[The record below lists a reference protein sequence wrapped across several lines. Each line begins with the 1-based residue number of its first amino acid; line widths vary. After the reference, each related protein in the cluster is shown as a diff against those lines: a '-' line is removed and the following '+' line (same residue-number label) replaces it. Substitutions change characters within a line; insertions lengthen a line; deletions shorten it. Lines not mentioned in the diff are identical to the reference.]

1 LARGTQFSQ
10 LVYMLRAEVRR
21 STSPSVGVDDLP
33 DLKQAINRNYQI
45 LRNRREWAF
54 LNYRFNLPMAAG
66 QQYYDWPVLT
76 TPSQGGSFTTPPA
89 PPAPPSTTSVQ
100 LSDQHIKRVALY
112 FSGIPQLLERGIS
125 FEDYALFD
133 YEQSGAMSD
142 PVLKWDVR
150 AGSSARSQ
158 IEVWPVPSSNTSYIK
173 FFGGIETPTLV
184 NDSDACWLDDMLVV
198 LFAAADLLALDMS
211 EPRIGLPPAAQL
223 KLKQAEDY
231 YNSLIGNDLG
241 VGRTTI
247 AIGQGRPARGVDT
260 NSLVRVRG

>member
-1 LARGTQFSQ
+1 MARGTQFSQ
-10 LVYMLRAEVRR
+10 LVFMLRAEVRR
-21 STSPSVGVDDLP
+21 STNAAVGVDDLP
-33 DLKQAINRNYQI
+33 DLKQAINRNYIIQ
-45 LRNRREWAF
+45 RNRREWSF
-54 LNYRFNLPMAAG
+54 LNYRFNLPMATG
-66 QQYYDWPVLT
+66 QQYYDLPVLT
-76 TPSQGGSFTTPPA
+76 TPSQGGGFTTPPP
-89 PPAPPSTTSVQ
+89 PPAPPTVPVLR
-100 LSDQHIKRVALY
+100 LSHNHIKRVALY
-112 FSGIPQLLERGIS
+112 FSGVPQLLERGIS

-150 AGSSARSQ
+150 AGTAQRPQ

-173 FFGGIETPTLV
+173 FFGGIELPALV

-198 LFAAADLLALDMS
+198 LYAAADLLSLDMS

-231 YNSLIGNDLG
+231 YNSLVDNDMT
-241 VGRTTI
+241 GRTTI

>member
-1 LARGTQFSQ
+1 
-10 LVYMLRAEVRR
+10 MLRAEVRR
-21 STSPSVGVDDLP
+21 STNAAVGVDDLP
-33 DLKQAINRNYQI
+33 GLKQAINRNYQI
-45 LRNRREWAF
+45 LRNRREWSF

-66 QQYYDWPVLT
+66 QQFYAMPSLL
-76 TPSQGGSFTTPPA
+76 TPSQGGAFTTPPPA
-89 PPAPPSTTSVQ
+89 PAPPTVSTVTMSA
-100 LSDQHIKRVALY
+100 DHIKRVALY

-133 YEQSGAMSD
+133 YEQSGAASD
-142 PVLKWDVR
+142 PVLKWDIR
-150 AGSSARSQ
+150 AGTASAPQ

-173 FFGGIETPTLV
+173 FFAGVETPLLV
-184 NDSDACWLDDMLVV
+184 NDSDLCWLDDMLVV

-231 YNSLIGNDLG
+231 YNSLLNNDMT
-241 VGRTTI
+241 GRTTI
-247 AIGQGRPARGVDT
+247 AVGQGRPARGVDT